1 MFLAQMRKEL
11 CWHNT
16 LMQPVRGMIQRSNVN
31 SSRSYKICEV
41 YIYKLIYYVEGT
53 YISGKNWLVSGHRPR
68 EQFIAKWADLYL
80 YLDLSFSTGLLDFYF
95 SFNGAEKIRVC
106 IVKI

>member
-16 LMQPVRGMIQRSNVN
+16 LMQPMRGMIQRSNVN

-41 YIYKLIYYVEGT
+41 YIYI
-53 YISGKNWLVSGHRPR
+53 N
-68 EQFIAKWADLYL
+68 
-80 YLDLSFSTGLLDFYF
+80 LSTMWKVHKFQ
-95 SFNGAEKIRVC
+95 EKIGWC
-106 IVKI
+106 QAID